1 MLLEFGC
8 PVNGKDNKGYT
19 PLFHAV
25 KYGSLAVAIQ
35 LIENGADVNHVSDT
49 EIQKTPLFRA
59 RSYEIVKYL
68 IQKGASPIYK
78 KKRSE
83 EKINAIAYLMDHN
96 PEAARAIFDNCL
108 GIANDSN
115 LIIDFSLFD
124 SNGEDESKDE
134 MILLDKAE
142 KQSRLPYI
150 EDQNLKKLIVLH
162 PLLQIF
168 LNLKFKTIR
177 LQFWLLLMFQILFVI
192 TLTTIGVMYVQFTAC
207 EITDLDNSTGD
218 LCFTNRYLDWLED
231 ESLRKI
237 CANHE
242 VWSLTCNKTITIA
255 NNGSALEQLCKIYY
269 QDDEVT
275 IHSCWTF
282 HWFSVVT
289 MVVLF
294 IHFLKECGEFFAK
307 ESKISYIFSLENL
320 LELFILMCAVFFM
333 VVSHTDIEWAY
344 HASAWMIFFV
354 WINLVL
360 YLGRISLI
368 GKYIF
373 MSLYVI
379 RILFL
384 CLIAYL
390 PVFFAFTFGY
400 YVLLQANE
408 TFNGYIRGFISVLAM
423 MIDEIGYGQFDYKE
437 VTVKGGLNGSTQVLT
452 LFFMVFVS
460 LILMNLLIAV
470 TINNTDI
477 LNYQSR
483 ISISK
488 RKIIQLDE
496 VLKFRKW
503 SILRGFKYIPKL
515 KNIGLQ
521 VFKKEDN
528 FKLVSLGVI

>member
-1 MLLEFGC
+1 M
-8 PVNGKDNKGYT
+8 
-19 PLFHAV
+19 
-25 KYGSLAVAIQ
+25 KYGSLSVVIQ
-35 LIENGADVNHVSDT
+35 LIENGANVNQVS
-49 EIQKTPLFRA
+49 EIEPPKTPLFRA

-68 IQKGASPIYK
+68 TQKGANPIYWK
-78 KKRSE
+78 KESG

-115 LIIDFSLFD
+115 LLIDFSLFD
-124 SNGEDESKDE
+124 SNGDYESKDE
-134 MILLDKAE
+134 MILLERAE

-168 LNLKFKTIR
+168 LNLKFRTIR
-177 LQFWLLLMFQILFVI
+177 LQFWLLLAFQILFVI
-192 TLTTIGVMYVQFTAC
+192 TPTTIGVIYVQFTAC
-207 EITDLDNSTGD
+207 EVTDVDNSTKD
-218 LCFTNRYLDWLED
+218 LCFTNRYLDWLD
-231 ESLRKI
+231 DTSLRKI
-237 CANHE
+237 CTNQTAFH
-242 VWSLTCNKTITIA
+242 LTCDKTITIA
-255 NNGSALEQLCKIYY
+255 TNGSALEQLCKIYY
-269 QDDEVT
+269 QDDDVT

-282 HWFSVVT
+282 HWFSVIT
-289 MVVLF
+289 MVVLV
-294 IHFLKECGEFFAK
+294 IHFLKECCEFSAK

-320 LELFILMCAVFFM
+320 LELFILICAVFFM
-333 VVSHTDIEWAY
+333 AVSHFDIEWAY

-373 MSLYVI
+373 MSLHVI

-408 TFNGYIRGFISVLAM
+408 TFNGYIRGFMSVLAM

-437 VTVKGGLNGSTQVLT
+437 MTAKGGLNGSTQVLT

-470 TINNTDI
+470 TVSNTEMLKD
-477 LNYQSR
+477 QSR
-483 ISISK
+483 IHISH
-488 RKIIQLDE
+488 RKISQLNE
-496 VLKFRKW
+496 VLNFKKW
-503 SILRGFKYIPKL
+503 SYFPFSLLGKIMKSFPSL
-515 KNIGLQ
+515 KVIGQPVLEGE
-521 VFKKEDN
+521 KN
-528 FKLVSLGVI
+528 FVMVSNF